1 MERAARS
8 RDGLQSG
15 SMREDLQ
22 PGRAPVV
29 LRPSK
34 RKELALLAVSLG
46 FAVLG
51 AFAAASGEAIGW
63 AALVF
68 FGLCAVVAVV
78 TLLPGASYLRLEP
91 EGFVM
96 CSLYRADRLRRW
108 DEVTGFHVYSTPG
121 GAQVGFDFSPG
132 ARPPGSGLA
141 RGLAGVDGGLPN
153 TYGLKAEELAEL
165 LSLWRETYSRS
176 ARR

>member
-1 MERAARS
+1 
-8 RDGLQSG
+8 
-15 SMREDLQ
+15 MREDLR
-22 PGRAPVV
+22 PGRKPVV
-29 LRPSK
+29 LRPGK
-34 RKELALLAVSLG
+34 RKELVLLAVSLG

-51 AFAAASGEAIGW
+51 GFAAASGEAIGW

-68 FGLCAVVAVV
+68 FGLCAAVAVV
-78 TLLPGASYLRLEP
+78 TLLPGAAYLRLER

-108 DEVTGFHVYSTPG
+108 DEVTAFHVHSTPG
-121 GAQVGFDFSPG
+121 GAQVGFDFAPG
-132 ARPPGSGLA
+132 AEPAGSGIA
-141 RGLAGVDGGLPN
+141 RALAGVEGGLPS

-165 LSLWRETYSRS
+165 MNLWRETCSRS